1 MKRNH
6 KSSAEATA
14 LINELSPEEI
24 KTIQKDYPFRRDR
37 EAMIRQLCDRG
48 VTNKTLAE
56 VTGLSDSTIS
66 RIRLDKNG
74 DRFSYRSKR

>member
-1 MKRNH
+1 M
-6 KSSAEATA
+6 
-14 LINELSPEEI
+14 INELTPEKI

-37 EAMIRQLCDRG
+37 ETMIRQLCDRG

-66 RIRLDKNG
+66 RIRLDVNG
-74 DRFSYRSKR
+74 DRFRFGRRG